1 MSNISID
8 ISSRIQD
15 GHFDLEEMI
24 SLINYYHIHS
34 ELTTEERENLIEEA
48 RSMAEEALE
57 VDPKSEILAL
67 WTAVRALQD
76 EVALLR
82 SGTAPQ
88 TPLPDSFP
96 DFIQPTGAHNAY
108 NSGQGVTYNGKHYR
122 SLIDGNVWSPDTY
135 PAGWEEAE

>member
-1 MSNISID
+1 MSNVSID
-8 ISSRIQD
+8 ISSRIQE

-24 SLINYYHIHS
+24 GLINYYHIHS
-34 ELTTEERENLIEEA
+34 ELTAEERENLIEAA
-48 RSMAEEALE
+48 RAMAEEALE

-82 SGTAPQ
+82 SGATPQ

-96 DFIQPTGAHNAY
+96 DFVQPTGAHNAY
-108 NSGQGVTYNGKHYR
+108 NAGQGTTYNGKHYR